1 MTEKILISVFC
12 YNVGKFIFSVLEKI
26 YSTNHH
32 ETSIIIIN
40 DYSKDNTISEIY
52 RFIEKHK
59 SKNIEIINNEK
70 NMGYGYNYKLSFN
83 FAIRHNYE
91 KIIFVHGDGQYPP
104 SQINKMSKLLTFN
117 TIVFGSRFLN
127 LLSVKENMPLRRFFA
142 NRVLTIFIN
151 LLFRR
156 KFTEYFS
163 GFRGYNIAEIKKIK
177 FDDLSD
183 KWIFE
188 QQLQFRVMKKNM
200 NIEEFSI
207 QTVYDNQVS
216 NLPPIRFCLEV
227 IINSIVFAFFKKN

>member
-83 FAIRHNYE
+83 FAIKHNYE

-104 SQINKMSKLLTFN
+104 SQINTMSRLLTSN
-117 TIVFGSRFLN
+117 TLVFGSRFLN

-200 NIEEFSI
+200 NIEEFAI

-216 NLPPIRFCLEV
+216 NLPPIRYCLEV

>member
-1 MTEKILISVFC
+1 MNKKILISVFC
-12 YNVGKFIFSVLEKI
+12 YNVGEFIFDVLEKI
-26 YSTNHH
+26 YSSGHQD
-32 ETSIIIIN
+32 TSIITIN
-40 DYSKDNTISEIY
+40 DFSKDNTISEIY

-70 NMGYGYNYKLSFN
+70 NMGYGYNYKFSFN
-83 FAIRHNYE
+83 FAIKNNYE
-91 KIIFVHGDGQYPP
+91 KIIFIHGDGQYPP
-104 SQINKMSKLLTFN
+104 GQINNMSELLTSN
-117 TIVFGSRFLN
+117 ALVFGSRFLN
-127 LLSVKENMPLRRFFA
+127 LLSVKENMPLKRFLA

-177 FDDLSD
+177 FNDLSD

-200 NIEEFSI
+200 NIEEFAI

-216 NLPPIRFCLEV
+216 NLPPIRYCLEV
-227 IINSIVFAFFKKN
+227 IINSLVFAFFKKN

>member
-40 DYSKDNTISEIY
+40 DYSKDNTIPEIY

-59 SKNIEIINNEK
+59 SKNIEIINNDK

-83 FAIRHNYE
+83 FAIKHNYE
-91 KIIFVHGDGQYPP
+91 KIIFIHGDGQYPP
-104 SQINKMSKLLTFN
+104 SQINTMSRLLTSN
-117 TIVFGSRFLN
+117 TLVFGSRFLN

-177 FDDLSD
+177 FNDLSD

-188 QQLQFRVMKKNM
+188 QQLQFRIIKK
-200 NIEEFSI
+200 EFSYKPKI
-207 QTVYDNQVS
+207 S
-216 NLPPIRFCLEV
+216 LKKGLLL
-227 IINSIVFAFFKKN
+227 FKKYAENNF

>member
-1 MTEKILISVFC
+1 MNKKILISVFC
-12 YNVGKFIFSVLEKI
+12 YDVGEFIFDVLEKI
-26 YSTNHH
+26 YSSSHQD
-32 ETSIIIIN
+32 TSIITIN
-40 DYSKDNTISEIY
+40 DFSKDNTISEIY

-59 SKNIEIINNEK
+59 SKNIEIISNEK
-70 NMGYGYNYKLSFN
+70 NMGYGYNYKSSFN
-83 FAIRHNYE
+83 YAIKHNYE
-91 KIIFVHGDGQYPP
+91 KIIFIHGDGQYPP
-104 SQINKMSKLLTFN
+104 SQINKMSELLTLN
-117 TIVFGSRFLN
+117 TLVFGSRFLN
-127 LLSVKENMPLRRFFA
+127 FLSVKENMPLKRFTA

-177 FDDLSD
+177 LDDLSD

-188 QQLQFRVMKKNM
+188 QQLQFRVIKKNM
-200 NIEEFSI
+200 NIEEFPI

-216 NLPPIRFCLEV
+216 NLPPIRYCLEV

>member
-83 FAIRHNYE
+83 FAIKHNYE
-91 KIIFVHGDGQYPP
+91 KIIFIHGDGQYPP
-104 SQINKMSKLLTFN
+104 SQINTMSRLLTSN

-216 NLPPIRFCLEV
+216 NLPPIRYCLEV

>member
-83 FAIRHNYE
+83 FAIKHNYE

-104 SQINKMSKLLTFN
+104 SQINTMSRLLTSN

-127 LLSVKENMPLRRFFA
+127 LLSVKENMPLKRFFA

-216 NLPPIRFCLEV
+216 NLPPIRYCLEV

>member
-83 FAIRHNYE
+83 YAIKHNYE
-91 KIIFVHGDGQYPP
+91 KIIFIHGDGQYPP
-104 SQINKMSKLLTFN
+104 SQINTMSRLLTSN

-216 NLPPIRFCLEV
+216 NLPPIRYCLEV

>member
-1 MTEKILISVFC
+1 MSEKILISVFC
-12 YNVGKFIFSVLEKI
+12 YNVGEFIFDVLEKI
-26 YSTNHH
+26 YSSGHQD
-32 ETSIIIIN
+32 TSIITIN
-40 DYSKDNTISEIY
+40 DFSKDNTISEIY

-83 FAIRHNYE
+83 YAIKYNYE
-91 KIIFVHGDGQYPP
+91 KIIFIHGDGQYPP
-104 SQINKMSKLLTFN
+104 SQIDTMSRLLTFN
-117 TIVFGSRFLN
+117 GMVFGSRFLN
-127 LLSVKENMPLRRFFA
+127 LLSVKENMPLKRFFA
-142 NRVLTIFIN
+142 NRILTVFIN

-163 GFRGYNIAEIKKIK
+163 GFRGYNIAEIKKVK

-183 KWIFE
+183 QWIFE
-188 QQLQFRVMKKNM
+188 QQLQFRMMKKNM
-200 NIEEFSI
+200 NIKEFPI

-216 NLPPIRFCLEV
+216 NLPPIRYCLEV

>member
-83 FAIRHNYE
+83 YAIKHNYE
-91 KIIFVHGDGQYPP
+91 KIIFIHGDGQYPP
-104 SQINKMSKLLTFN
+104 SQINKMSSLLTSN
-117 TIVFGSRFLN
+117 TLVFGSRFLN
-127 LLSVKENMPLRRFFA
+127 LLSVKENMPLRRFFC
-142 NRVLTIFIN
+142 
-151 LLFRR
+151 
-156 KFTEYFS
+156 K
-163 GFRGYNIAEIKKIK
+163 
-177 FDDLSD
+177 
-183 KWIFE
+183 
-188 QQLQFRVMKKNM
+188 
-200 NIEEFSI
+200 
-207 QTVYDNQVS
+207 
-216 NLPPIRFCLEV
+216 
-227 IINSIVFAFFKKN
+227 

>member
-83 FAIRHNYE
+83 YAIKHDYE
-91 KIIFVHGDGQYPP
+91 KIIFIHGDGQYPP
-104 SQINKMSKLLTFN
+104 SQINTMSRLLTSN
-117 TIVFGSRFLN
+117 TLVFGSRFLN

-216 NLPPIRFCLEV
+216 NLPPIRYCLEV

>member
-83 FAIRHNYE
+83 YAIKHNYE
-91 KIIFVHGDGQYPP
+91 KIIFIHGDGQYPP
-104 SQINKMSKLLTFN
+104 SQINTMSRLLTSN

-127 LLSVKENMPLRRFFA
+127 LLSVKENMPLKRFLA

-200 NIEEFSI
+200 NIEEFPI

-216 NLPPIRFCLEV
+216 NLPPIRYCLEV

>member
-52 RFIEKHK
+52 KFIEKHQ

-83 FAIRHNYE
+83 YSIKHNYE
-91 KIIFVHGDGQYPP
+91 KIIFIHGDGQYPP
-104 SQINKMSKLLTFN
+104 SQINKMSKLLTSN

-200 NIEEFSI
+200 NIEEFPI

>member
-1 MTEKILISVFC
+1 MNKKILISVFC
-12 YNVGKFIFSVLEKI
+12 YNVGEFIFDVLTKI
-26 YSTNHH
+26 YSSGYQD
-32 ETSIIIIN
+32 TSIITIN
-40 DYSKDNTISEIY
+40 DFSKDSTISEIY
-52 RFIEKHK
+52 RFIKKHK

-70 NMGYGYNYKLSFN
+70 NMGYGYNYKFSFN
-83 FAIRHNYE
+83 FAIKHNYE
-91 KIIFVHGDGQYPP
+91 KIIFIHGDGQYPS
-104 SQINKMSKLLTFN
+104 SQINKMSELLTSN
-117 TIVFGSRFLN
+117 VLVFGSRFLN
-127 LLSVKENMPLRRFFA
+127 LLSVKKNMPLNRFIA

-177 FDDLSD
+177 FNDLSD

-200 NIEEFSI
+200 NIEEFPI

-216 NLPPIRFCLEV
+216 NLPPIRYCLEV
-227 IINSIVFAFFKKN
+227 IINSIVFAFFKKD

>member
-83 FAIRHNYE
+83 YAIKHNYE
-91 KIIFVHGDGQYPP
+91 KIIFIHGDGQYPP
-104 SQINKMSKLLTFN
+104 SQINTMSRLLTFN

-127 LLSVKENMPLRRFFA
+127 LLSVKENMPLKRFLA

>member
-1 MTEKILISVFC
+1 MSEKILISVFC
-12 YNVGKFIFSVLEKI
+12 YNVGEFIFDVLEKI
-26 YSTNHH
+26 YSSGHQD
-32 ETSIIIIN
+32 TSIITIN
-40 DYSKDNTISEIY
+40 DFSKDNTISEIY

-70 NMGYGYNYKLSFN
+70 NMGYGYNYKFSFN
-83 FAIRHNYE
+83 FAIKHNYE
-91 KIIFVHGDGQYPP
+91 KVIFIHGDGQYPP
-104 SQINKMSKLLTFN
+104 GQINNMSELLTSN
-117 TIVFGSRFLN
+117 VLVFGSRFIN
-127 LLSVKENMPLRRFFA
+127 LLSVKKNMPLKRFIA

-177 FDDLSD
+177 FNDLSD

-200 NIEEFSI
+200 NIEEFPI

-216 NLPPIRFCLEV
+216 SLPPIRFCLEV
-227 IINSIVFAFFKKN
+227 IINSIVFAFFKKS

>member
-1 MTEKILISVFC
+1 MSKKILISVFC
-12 YNVGKFIFSVLEKI
+12 YNVGQFIFGVLENI
-26 YSTNHH
+26 YSSSHH
-32 ETSIIIIN
+32 DTSIIIIN

-52 RFIEKHK
+52 KFIEKHQ

-83 FAIRHNYE
+83 YAIKHNYE
-91 KIIFVHGDGQYPP
+91 KIIFIHGDGQYPP
-104 SQINKMSKLLTFN
+104 SQINTMSRLLTFN
-117 TIVFGSRFLN
+117 TLVFGSRFLN

-200 NIEEFSI
+200 NIGEFSI

-216 NLPPIRFCLEV
+216 NLPPIRYCLEV

>member
-83 FAIRHNYE
+83 YAIKHNYE
-91 KIIFVHGDGQYPP
+91 KIIFIHGDGQYPP
-104 SQINKMSKLLTFN
+104 SQINTMSRLLTSN

-127 LLSVKENMPLRRFFA
+127 LLSVKENMPLKRFLA

-216 NLPPIRFCLEV
+216 NLPPIRYCLEV

>member
-59 SKNIEIINNEK
+59 SKNIEIVNNEK

-83 FAIRHNYE
+83 FAIKHNYE
-91 KIIFVHGDGQYPP
+91 KIIFIHGDGQYPP
-104 SQINKMSKLLTFN
+104 SQINEMSRLLTSN

-127 LLSVKENMPLRRFFA
+127 LLSVKENMPLKRFLA

-216 NLPPIRFCLEV
+216 NLPPIRYCLEV

>member
-1 MTEKILISVFC
+1 MSKKILISVFC
-12 YNVGKFIFSVLEKI
+12 YNVGQFIFGVLENI
-26 YSTNHH
+26 YSSSHH
-32 ETSIIIIN
+32 DTSIIIIN

-52 RFIEKHK
+52 KFIEKHQ

-83 FAIRHNYE
+83 FAIKHNYE

-104 SQINKMSKLLTFN
+104 SQINTMSRLLTSN

-127 LLSVKENMPLRRFFA
+127 LLSVKENMPLKRFLA

-200 NIEEFSI
+200 NIEEFPI

-216 NLPPIRFCLEV
+216 NLPPIRYCLEV

>member
-1 MTEKILISVFC
+1 MSKKILISVFC
-12 YNVGKFIFSVLEKI
+12 YNVGQFIFGVLENI
-26 YSTNHH
+26 YSSSHH
-32 ETSIIIIN
+32 DTSIIIIN

-52 RFIEKHK
+52 KFIEKHQ

-83 FAIRHNYE
+83 YAIKHNYE
-91 KIIFVHGDGQYPP
+91 KIIFIHGDGQYPP
-104 SQINKMSKLLTFN
+104 SQINKMSSLLTSN
-117 TIVFGSRFLN
+117 TLVFGSRFLN

-200 NIEEFSI
+200 NIEEFPI
-207 QTVYDNQVS
+207 QTVYDDQVS
-216 NLPPIRFCLEV
+216 NLPPIRYCLEV

>member
-1 MTEKILISVFC
+1 MSKKILISVFC
-12 YNVGKFIFSVLEKI
+12 YNVGKFIFNVLEKI

-83 FAIRHNYE
+83 FAIKHNYE

-104 SQINKMSKLLTFN
+104 SQINTMSRLLTSN
-117 TIVFGSRFLN
+117 TLVFGSRFLN

-200 NIEEFSI
+200 NIEEFPI

-216 NLPPIRFCLEV
+216 NLPPIRYCLEV